1 MIRKRQYAALPFVK
15 VRHGIKICLIT
26 SRETGRWIIPKGWPQ
41 RGLRPH
47 KLAALEAYE
56 EAGLKGQTAR
66 DAIGSFSYI
75 KIMDDG
81 SEAECDVTVYP
92 MLVEEQ
98 AESWPEQSERKVN
111 WVKLKK
117 AIRMVDDEGLS
128 ELLRNFTPPA
138 A

>member
-15 VRHGIKICLIT
+15 LRQGIKICLIT

-41 RGLRPH
+41 RGMRPD

-66 DAIGSFSYI
+66 DAIGSFSYV
-75 KIMDDG
+75 KVMDDG

-98 AESWPEQSERKVN
+98 AKTWPEKSERKVS

-117 AIRMVDDEGLS
+117 AIRLVDDEGLS
-128 ELLRNFTPPA
+128 KLLRKFSPPA